1 MNREELKHNRRY
13 CLHMNMRKAT
23 RAIAGYYESAMRS
36 TALERTQFTLLS
48 VIDGVKQVTISGLA
62 QVLVMDQTTVTRN
75 IKVLQRKGF
84 VQIERGED
92 RRTRL
97 ISLTDEG
104 KRALSEAI
112 PYREQAQSEI
122 IDELGAEKTS
132 ELLSLLEQLIA
143 ITSKS

>member
-1 MNREELKHNRRY
+1 MNREELKHNKRY

-23 RAIAGYYESAMRS
+23 RAIARHYGTAMRS

-48 VIDGVKQVTISGLA
+48 VIDGHKQVTINGLA
-62 QVLVMDQTTVTRN
+62 QVLLMDQTTVTRN
-75 IKVLQRKGF
+75 VQALKRKKFVL
-84 VQIERGED
+84 IEHGED

-104 KRALSEAI
+104 KRALSEAV

-122 IDELGAEKTS
+122 IDALGAEKTS
-132 ELLSLLEQLIA
+132 ELLSLLEQIIA
-143 ITSKS
+143 ITSK